1 MKKPFDCVDNSD
13 EIITRSC
20 TNVSYDYGKE
30 ARKNTQSKNDSNP
43 TFPNK
48 ECDSKDFTKLIRY
61 IVEIEKVLN
70 QH

>member
-13 EIITRSC
+13 KIIARSC
-20 TNVSYDYGKE
+20 PSVLHNYDKESGK
-30 ARKNTQSKNDSNP
+30 NPQSKNDFNP

-61 IVEIEKVLN
+61 IIEIEKVLN